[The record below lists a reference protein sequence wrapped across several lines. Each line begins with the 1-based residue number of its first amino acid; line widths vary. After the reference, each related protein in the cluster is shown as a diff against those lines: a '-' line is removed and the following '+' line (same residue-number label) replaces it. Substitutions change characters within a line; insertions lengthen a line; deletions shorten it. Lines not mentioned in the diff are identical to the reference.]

1 MEGSTESI
9 KYKAKTIQQEVHL
22 ENKIKWGKHQQGN
35 IIKVKRQSWIQ
46 SKVKC
51 GKFLIIQAESQ

>member
-9 KYKAKTIQQEVHL
+9 KYKAKTKQQQEVHL

-35 IIKVKRQSWIQ
+35 IKKVKRESWIR
-46 SKVKC
+46 SK
-51 GKFLIIQAESQ
+51 L